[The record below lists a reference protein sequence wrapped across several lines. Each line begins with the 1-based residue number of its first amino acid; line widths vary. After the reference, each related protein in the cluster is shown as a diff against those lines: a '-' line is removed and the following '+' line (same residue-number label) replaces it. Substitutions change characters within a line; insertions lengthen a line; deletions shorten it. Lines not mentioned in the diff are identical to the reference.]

1 MLIVRVK
8 SNEPIYIGD
17 NIKIVINLESG
28 RYKVGIDAPREIPIE
43 RESVREARLNRT
55 SPDKELGVGG

>member
-1 MLIVRVK
+1 MLIVRIK
-8 SNEPIYIGD
+8 PGEPLYIGD
-17 NIKIVINLESG
+17 AKIVINYEEG

>member
-17 NIKIVINLESG
+17 NIKIVIKHEAG
-28 RYKVGIDAPREIPIE
+28 RFKLAIDAPREITVE
-43 RESVREARLNRT
+43 RESVREARLNRVAH
-55 SPDKELGVGG
+55 DREFGGGS

>member
-1 MLIVRVK
+1 MLIVRIK
-8 SNEPIYIGD
+8 PGEPLYIGD
-17 NIKIVINLESG
+17 AKVIVHFESG
-28 RYKVGIDAPREIPIE
+28 RFKMGIDAPRDVPIE